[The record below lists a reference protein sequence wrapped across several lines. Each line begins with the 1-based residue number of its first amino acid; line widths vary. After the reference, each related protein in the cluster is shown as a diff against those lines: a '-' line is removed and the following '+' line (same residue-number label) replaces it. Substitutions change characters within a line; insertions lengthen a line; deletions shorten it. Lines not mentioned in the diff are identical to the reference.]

1 MVKVIDGFVSA
12 EDLET
17 KNKAKVE
24 KSLLDLKEKMNQ
36 FSTFQSVLQKL
47 CDDNGKGTSKK
58 RSPIR
63 TQSVPPPPPPPPPS
77 RPSAPPTLKKLAQ
90 KKTIDF
96 KELLDK
102 QKVFAERRKRFMEKQ
117 NAINNKSVS
126 PKKKSPPP

>member
-63 TQSVPPPPPPPPPS
+63 TQSVPPPPPS